1 VHDDGKE
8 VAFDA
13 PATVAK
19 IGQLNGE
26 AKGHRERAEAA
37 ESKLKAFEGNR

>member
-1 VHDDGKE
+1 MMTEKE

-26 AKGHRERAEAA
+26 AKGHSSR
-37 ESKLKAFEGNR
+37 